1 MNDNV
6 ELELVPD
13 NVLEIKNRILNEIQ
27 EEQTNFVVMAL
38 MSAMVEVIVTTGP
51 NLDAALKTVAHMAV
65 SLAESI
71 KACDEAKLCNWNETL
86 Q

>member
-1 MNDNV
+1 MNDNMQ
-6 ELELVPD
+6 LEMVPE
-13 NVLEIKNRILNEIQ
+13 NVLEIKNRILSEIQ
-27 EEQTNFVVMAL
+27 QEQTGLVIMAL